1 MNNEEKAKGHVV
13 SCMITVVV
21 VTALTVAAE
30 MSASL
35 KDGLKQVLFHH
46 WVGKGVIALVV
57 FVLFAHVIPLR
68 VKKPLSKVVN
78 RLTMLTVACGIVIFL
93 FFLWEFFA

>member
-1 MNNEEKAKGHVV
+1 MNNEEKAKRHVA

-35 KDGLKQVLFHH
+35 KDGLKQWFFHH
-46 WVGKGVIALVV
+46 WVGKGIIALVV
-57 FVLFAHVIPLR
+57 FLLFAYVMPLR
-68 VKKPLSKVVN
+68 VKKPLSEVVN
-78 RLTMLTVACGIVIFL
+78 WLTMLTVACGIVIFL
-93 FFLWEFFA
+93 FFTWEFFA

>member
-1 MNNEEKAKGHVV
+1 MNNEEKTKRHVV

-30 MSASL
+30 MSAPL
-35 KDGLKQVLFHH
+35 KEGLKRLFFHH

-57 FVLFAHVIPLR
+57 FFLFAHMIPIH
-68 VKKPLSKVVN
+68 VKKPLREVVN
-78 RLTMLTVACGIVIFL
+78 WLTTLAAACGIAIFL